1 MKFWCL
7 AELHFK
13 KWSACPGGTQ
23 GALIMVCCW
32 LVTDECIQEIR
43 LHQYCDEVQFLIF
56 LNIKIN
62 KVNNILN
69 FVM

>member
-1 MKFWCL
+1 
-7 AELHFK
+7 
-13 KWSACPGGTQ
+13 
-23 GALIMVCCW
+23 MVCCW